1 MSPTILNISLI
12 FIILEGLEYLIC
24 LLEIIQDAMKPPP
37 PAVAATG
44 LANPQI
50 AAPAVGLPRSI
61 INLECLPIQHS
72 SANTPRVIIIF

>member
-1 MSPTILNISLI
+1 MFPTILNILLI
-12 FIILEGLEYLIC
+12 FIILEVSVYPIC

-61 INLECLPIQHS
+61 INLECQPIQHS
-72 SANTPRVIIIF
+72 SANIPHVIIIF